1 MTRKL
6 MLRSI
11 TAVTHDTHHM
21 VFDRPDDFDFA
32 PGQAVDMALDRDGWR
47 ETRHPFTMT
56 SLPGEETLEFV
67 IKSYPEDAEGH
78 EGMTARLGRMQ
89 PGDAVLVE
97 DPWGAIQDEG
107 DGVFIAG
114 GAGVTPF
121 ISILR
126 KKLHERGTL
135 EGNTLVFSNKAER
148 DIILR
153 DDFEKMPG
161 LRTRFIVTEET
172 ESPLHYEKIDA
183 ALLRDYVT
191 PGRDTCY
198 ICGPDAMLDDM
209 VAELTSLDVA
219 EADIVTEEFD

>member
-6 MLRSI
+6 TLRSI
-11 TAVTHDTHHM
+11 TAVTHDTHHL

-47 ETRHPFTMT
+47 ESRHPFTMT

-121 ISILR
+121 ISIPR

-135 EGNTLVFSNKAER
+135 EGNT
-148 DIILR
+148 
-153 DDFEKMPG
+153 
-161 LRTRFIVTEET
+161 
-172 ESPLHYEKIDA
+172 
-183 ALLRDYVT
+183 
-191 PGRDTCY
+191 
-198 ICGPDAMLDDM
+198 
-209 VAELTSLDVA
+209 
-219 EADIVTEEFD
+219 